1 MANVEP
7 HQARI
12 AVHCA
17 AGFALALVLVG
28 CGSGP
33 MTMYLRPNETVHTR
47 HTAAQEIRIGLI
59 PTATETAGVLGSR
72 ALKPQGL
79 DTLLVTRLE
88 SLSNHQYR
96 VVVLRQDA
104 TLPNPQPTAL
114 TISLAK
120 AYVQQVHDSK
130 SGVVVLN
137 VEQAGRVSHL
147 RGQSTGLN
155 WWGSSEE
162 MAGAL
167 TDALDRALKQLR
179 PLLDAA
185 ATAESAQPAQH

>member
-12 AVHCA
+12 AVRCA
-17 AGFALALVLVG
+17 AGIALALALVG
-28 CGSGP
+28 CSSGP
-33 MTMYLRPNETVHTR
+33 MTMDMRPTEIVHTR
-47 HTAAQEIRIGLI
+47 NTAAQEIRIGLI
-59 PTATETAGVLGSR
+59 PTAEETAGVLGSR
-72 ALKPQGL
+72 ALKPKGL

-88 SLSNHQYR
+88 SLSNRQYR
-96 VVVLRQDA
+96 VVVVRQDA
-104 TLPNPQPTAL
+104 TSPYPQPTAL

-130 SGVVVLN
+130 SGVVVLKI
-137 VEQAGRVSHL
+137 EGAGRVSHL

-179 PLLDAA
+179 PQLDAA
-185 ATAESAQPAQH
+185 AAAESAQH